1 MTTLGRKGIFGIG
14 AAVCLAVLV
23 AGWFLLVAP
32 VRSDISKTKAAT
44 ATQTTQNDGL
54 NLTLATM
61 RSIAKKLPQEQA
73 ELAALNQR
81 VPNQVLLPSLL
92 RSITDLATDT
102 GVTLG
107 SLIPTQPQP
116 LAGAPGIAAVGI
128 SLSVSGGYAE
138 LEQFDSSLEALKRT
152 YLITGFTMATGGGA
166 STDPSAVN
174 VNASFNGQVL
184 VNTSTVSK

>member
-1 MTTLGRKGIFGIG
+1 MTALGRKGIFGIG
-14 AAVCLAVLV
+14 AAVCLIVLV

-44 ATQTTQNDGL
+44 VTQTTQNDAL
-54 NLTLATM
+54 NLTLSTM

-92 RSITDLATDT
+92 RSITDAATET
-102 GVTLG
+102 GVTIA
-107 SLIPTQPQP
+107 SLIPTQPTP

-138 LEQFDSSLEALKRT
+138 LEQFDSALEALKRT
-152 YLITGFTMATGGGA
+152 YLITGFTMTGGGS
-166 STDPSAVN
+166 STDPAAVN
-174 VNASFNGQVL
+174 VSASFDGQVL
-184 VNTSTVSK
+184 VNTSTASK